1 MNQKRAALKAAFPY
15 TLPICAGFTFLGL
28 AYGIYMNSMG
38 FSFVYPMLMSLLIFA
53 GSMEFVTVSL
63 LVSSFHPLHAFLLE
77 HRDLLQQYKRIH
89 NDARPDDAA
98 GIFVQHTRRKQ
109 MQDKLFPIDDY
120 RVSGVVAP
128 LETYDRIC
136 VLTEHIDDLS
146 LSFIAPLGAD
156 DDST

>member
-1 MNQKRAALKAAFPY
+1 
-15 TLPICAGFTFLGL
+15 
-28 AYGIYMNSMG
+28 
-38 FSFVYPMLMSLLIFA
+38 
-53 GSMEFVTVSL
+53 
-63 LVSSFHPLHAFLLE
+63 
-77 HRDLLQQYKRIH
+77 
-89 NDARPDDAA
+89 
-98 GIFVQHTRRKQ
+98 

-120 RVSGVVAP
+120 RVSGVVAS

>member
-1 MNQKRAALKAAFPY
+1 MAQITHPNAV
-15 TLPICAGFTFLGL
+15 AGKFIRITRTDAPFGRTDLMLAGMLFLQ
-28 AYGIYMNSMG
+28 
-38 FSFVYPMLMSLLIFA
+38 LILIDMVWHDDVRTIRNA
-53 GSMEFVTVSL
+53 NVIA
-63 LVSSFHPLHAFLLE
+63 LHAFLLE